1 MRRLF
6 VLAVVLV
13 FVGQTQAMPDGIDR
27 RGDDGCLCHG
37 GSDETTMVILSGLPE
52 IYNSSEEYNITLSIE
67 SPVERN
73 NPQGGFRIIISYGE
87 MVGEGWQLKDGGYTH
102 TEEINDRREWNAV
115 WVAPSE
121 DDLLATFVIHGNAV
135 NGDGTPNND
144 EGNSL
149 SLAVPGQ
156 NYEGDVSAPELSGEI
171 SNPQIFVAII
181 ATLLVL
187 SLAVIAIR
195 D

>member
-87 MVGEGWQLKDGGYTH
+87 MLGEGWQFKDGGYTH

-144 EGNSL
+144 EWNSL

>member
-6 VLAVVLV
+6 VLAMVLV

-37 GSDETTMVILSGLPE
+37 GSDDTTTIILEGLPNE
-52 IYNSSEEYNITLSIE
+52 YNSSQQYNITLSIE

-73 NPQGGFRIIISYGE
+73 NPQGGFRIIISQGE
-87 MVGEGWQLKDGGYTH
+87 IIADGWQFKDGGYTH
-102 TEEINDRREWNAV
+102 TEEITDRRQWDAV

-121 DDLLATFVIHGNAV
+121 DDLLATFIVHGNAV
-135 NGDGTPNND
+135 NGDGTVSND
-144 EGNSL
+144 EWNSR
-149 SLAVPGQ
+149 SVAVPGP
-156 NYEGDVSAPELSGEI
+156 NYDGDVSAPVINSGP
-171 SNPQIFVAII
+171 SNSQIAVA
-181 ATLLVL
+181 
-187 SLAVIAIR
+187 SLAVLILLSLTVIAVR